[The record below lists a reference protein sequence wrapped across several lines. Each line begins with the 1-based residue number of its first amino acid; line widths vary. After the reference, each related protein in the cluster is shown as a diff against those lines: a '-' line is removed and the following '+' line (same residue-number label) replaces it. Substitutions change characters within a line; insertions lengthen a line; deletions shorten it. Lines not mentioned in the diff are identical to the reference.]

1 MYQILKGL
9 LIEIHIQLKLLACLI
24 KKTDEGDARFE
35 RERLLF
41 EFGDCEELAEREMST
56 GLLCSS
62 R

>member
-1 MYQILKGL
+1 MYQISKGL

-41 EFGDCEELAEREMST
+41 ELEIATS
-56 GLLCSS
+56 
-62 R
+62 